1 MTTAVLPARSSET
14 SAVPASTEPRRIDSV
29 DLLRGIV
36 MILMAL
42 DHTRDYIGNAA
53 TNPTNLATTT
63 VSLFATR
70 WITHFC
76 APTFSLLTGVGAFL
90 MLRRKSKRDV
100 SWFLLTRGLW
110 LIVLDATVMRFIL
123 QFNVDYHVTFLL
135 VLWALGWSMIV
146 LSGLIFLPTPAIATI
161 SIAMIALHNLF
172 DGMSAPATAARRVLW
187 FFLHRPG
194 PLYAGDDVMWFL
206 GYPLVPWVAV
216 MSLGFAIGPVF
227 AWPAER
233 RRAFLVR
240 AGWACIAAFV
250 VLRSLNVYGDPF
262 PWSTQKSAV
271 FTLLSFMNV
280 TKQPPSLLF
289 VLVTVGPALLF
300 LRAVDG
306 GTPPLLRPA
315 LTIGRVPMLYFI
327 AHFFLIHLLA
337 TVEALVRY
345 GSAAMMAQSPTL
357 DRYPFTQPPNWGAS
371 LPIVYA
377 TWAFVVV
384 LLYPLCRWYARYKRE
399 HSHRWLGY
407 L

>member
-1 MTTAVLPARSSET
+1 
-14 SAVPASTEPRRIDSV
+14 
-29 DLLRGIV
+29 
-36 MILMAL
+36 
-42 DHTRDYIGNAA
+42 
-53 TNPTNLATTT
+53 
-63 VSLFATR
+63 
-70 WITHFC
+70 
-76 APTFSLLTGVGAFL
+76 
-90 MLRRKSKRDV
+90 
-100 SWFLLTRGLW
+100 
-110 LIVLDATVMRFIL
+110 
-123 QFNVDYHVTFLL
+123 
-135 VLWALGWSMIV
+135 MIV
-146 LSGLIFLPTPAIATI
+146 LSGLIFLPAPAIATI

-262 PWSTQKSAV
+262 PWSAQKSAV